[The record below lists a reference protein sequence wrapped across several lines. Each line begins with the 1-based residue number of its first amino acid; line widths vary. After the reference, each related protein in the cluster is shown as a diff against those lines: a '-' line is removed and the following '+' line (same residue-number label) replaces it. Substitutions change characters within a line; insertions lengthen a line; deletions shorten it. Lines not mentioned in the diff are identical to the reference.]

1 MQTVQ
6 FESFHQSSPGRASLQ
21 KQPSGKRNFASTL
34 ADMQNALNR
43 DEQLSAAQARMVI
56 RMVGAAITGDF
67 QQLSGWSGEEAQD
80 FFSRFNLLRSF
91 SPEQGPSPYSAGRR
105 SSAQQVTRAYQEMAS
120 TPAPGSDPAPQ
131 PAARTSD
138 SALTASTKGASPP
151 TDIHQLIDRVAQ
163 QMDLPSRL
171 VHAVVFAESSYRPD
185 AISPAGAQGL
195 MQLMPAT
202 AQEVGV
208 KNAFDPQD
216 NLIGG
221 CEYLKRLLE
230 KYNGDLDHTLA
241 AYNWGQGNV
250 DRKGLE
256 QMPLETRD
264 YIIKVKEGLEN
275 QV

>member
-1 MQTVQ
+1 
-6 FESFHQSSPGRASLQ
+6 
-21 KQPSGKRNFASTL
+21 
-34 ADMQNALNR
+34 
-43 DEQLSAAQARMVI
+43 
-56 RMVGAAITGDF
+56 
-67 QQLSGWSGEEAQD
+67 
-80 FFSRFNLLRSF
+80 
-91 SPEQGPSPYSAGRR
+91 
-105 SSAQQVTRAYQEMAS
+105 
-120 TPAPGSDPAPQ
+120 
-131 PAARTSD
+131 
-138 SALTASTKGASPP
+138 
-151 TDIHQLIDRVAQ
+151 
-163 QMDLPSRL
+163 
-171 VHAVVFAESSYRPD
+171 
-185 AISPAGAQGL
+185 